1 MLQIRGNIILQIF
14 FSARQLSPLGGC
26 AIGKI
31 NPQSLS
37 QGYFSEP
44 RAMFL
49 CNNGDGHTGQFVYIK
64 DEREEQEYLG
74 LCEVQV
80 FPKLSKSKKTISD

>member
-1 MLQIRGNIILQIF
+1 MNEIF
-14 FSARQLSPLGGC
+14 
-26 AIGKI
+26 
-31 NPQSLS
+31 

-49 CNNGDGHTGQFVYIK
+49 CNDGDGHMGQFVYIK

-80 FPKLSKSKKTISD
+80 FPKQSKTFYELWSLI

>member
-1 MLQIRGNIILQIF
+1 MSDESDELLSKLDIIYLDLITYNQH
-14 FSARQLSPLGGC
+14 
-26 AIGKI
+26 
-31 NPQSLS
+31 SLCF

-49 CNNGDGHTGQFVYIK
+49 CNEGAGHTGQFVYIK

-80 FPKLSKSKKTISD
+80 FPVQSKFNVISFRNDL

>member
-1 MLQIRGNIILQIF
+1 MKKNEIF
-14 FSARQLSPLGGC
+14 
-26 AIGKI
+26 
-31 NPQSLS
+31 

-49 CNNGDGHTGQFVYIK
+49 CNDGDGHMGQFVYIK

-80 FPKLSKSKKTISD
+80 FPKQSKTFYEL